1 MKRIAFIICFLY
13 SFCCFVFANK
23 LFFNEILNKTAVCE
37 ANTIE
42 FGSII
47 FNEIMANP
55 KGISG
60 LPESEYIE
68 LYNRTDNVISLKKC
82 TLNYGGKK
90 YLLPDITI
98 DAKNYIVL
106 CNQKYKDLWAAKGIS
121 VTGVSSFPA
130 LLNTGKLLW
139 LEDEYGS
146 LISWVEY
153 TDSWYKDNKKKDGGY
168 SLECIDPDNLS
179 NDAANWCATNDLK
192 GGTPGKANSLKK
204 SLPDK
209 AKIDVLSAF
218 IQSSD
223 TLVIN
228 FSKPMNVISLGRLDN
243 YTSLNS
249 AISFNK
255 VIPDYPCGRN
265 VKLILNSS
273 LKAGEKVEI
282 KLHNL
287 IDVSGNT
294 LTSPITFKLSIP
306 EQIETGD
313 VFFNEVLFNPRSGG
327 VPYIELSNVSEK
339 VLPFNQLFLS
349 YQKEDGTRSEP
360 ISLNCTSESFIPHTE
375 IFFTNKIDKVSSQ
388 YKCDISKGIQIANL
402 PDLPNKEGKLFL
414 ISAKGDFLD
423 EMTYSESMHTT
434 SLTDRSGVALEKKS
448 PELLSSEPSNWMSAS
463 FSSGY
468 GTPGAPNKCT
478 ISNNDKTD
486 AEFWLEKK
494 SFSPESSESNKLQIR
509 YLLSE
514 ERTVANIKI
523 FEASGREVC
532 SLGKNIE
539 LSAEGMIEWD
549 GKQED
554 KSTCRVGLYIA
565 YVEMHSLA
573 GAIRKYKLPFAVVR

>member
-13 SFCCFVFANK
+13 SFCCFAFANK
-23 LFFNEILNKTAVCE
+23 NFFNEILNKSSVCE
-37 ANTIE
+37 ENTVR

-55 KGISG
+55 KGISV

-90 YLLPDITI
+90 YLLPDITV

-106 CNQKYKDLWAAKGIS
+106 CNQKYKDLWTANGIL

-139 LEDEYGS
+139 LEDEYGN
-146 LISWVEY
+146 LISWVDY

-179 NDAANWCATNDLK
+179 NDAENWCATNDSK

-209 AKIDVLSAF
+209 AKIDVLSSF

-223 TLVIN
+223 TLVIA

-243 YTSLNS
+243 YISLNS

-255 VIPDYPCGRN
+255 AIPDYPCGRN

-282 KLHNL
+282 KLHDL
-287 IDVSGNT
+287 IDVSGNA
-294 LTSPITFKLSIP
+294 LLAPITLGVSIP
-306 EQIETGD
+306 EQVETGD
-313 VFFNEVLFNPRSGG
+313 VLFNEVLFNPRSGG
-327 VPYIELSNVSEK
+327 VPYIELTNVSEK

-360 ISLNCTSESFIPHTE
+360 ISMNNTSESFIPHTE
-375 IFFTNKIDKVSSQ
+375 IFFSNEIDKVSSQ
-388 YKCDISKGIQIANL
+388 YKCDASKGVQIENL
-402 PDLPNKEGKLFL
+402 PDLLNKEGKLFL
-414 ISAKGDFLD
+414 ISAKGDLLD

-434 SLTDRSGVALEKKS
+434 LLTDRSGVALEKKS
-448 PELLSSEPSNWMSAS
+448 TELLSSDLSNWMSAS

-478 ISNNDKTD
+478 INNNDKAD

-514 ERTVANIKI
+514 ENAVANIKI

-539 LSAEGMIEWD
+539 LSAEGMIVWD
-549 GKQED
+549 GRQED
-554 KSTCRVGLYIA
+554 KCTCRVGLYIA
-565 YVEMHSLA
+565 YVEIHSSA
-573 GAIRKYKLPFAVVR
+573 GTIRKYKLPFAVVR

>member
-13 SFCCFVFANK
+13 SFCCFTFANK
-23 LFFNEILNKTAVCE
+23 NFFNEILNKSSVCE
-37 ANTIE
+37 ENTIK

-47 FNEIMANP
+47 INEIMANP
-55 KGISG
+55 KGINV

-90 YLLPDITI
+90 YLLPDITV
-98 DAKNYIVL
+98 DTKNYIVL
-106 CNQKYKDLWAAKGIS
+106 CNQKYKDLWTANGIL

-139 LEDEYGS
+139 LEDEYGN

-179 NDAANWCATNDLK
+179 NDALNWCATTDSK

-209 AKIDVLSAF
+209 AKIDVLSSF

-223 TLVIN
+223 TLAIN

-249 AISFNK
+249 AISFNNA
-255 VIPDYPCGRN
+255 IPDYPCGRN

-273 LKAGEKVEI
+273 LKVGEKVEI
-282 KLHNL
+282 KLHDL

-294 LTSPITFKLSIP
+294 LMAPIALEVSIP
-306 EQIETGD
+306 EQVE
-313 VFFNEVLFNPRSGG
+313 
-327 VPYIELSNVSEK
+327 
-339 VLPFNQLFLS
+339 
-349 YQKEDGTRSEP
+349 
-360 ISLNCTSESFIPHTE
+360 
-375 IFFTNKIDKVSSQ
+375 
-388 YKCDISKGIQIANL
+388 
-402 PDLPNKEGKLFL
+402 
-414 ISAKGDFLD
+414 
-423 EMTYSESMHTT
+423 
-434 SLTDRSGVALEKKS
+434 
-448 PELLSSEPSNWMSAS
+448 
-463 FSSGY
+463 
-468 GTPGAPNKCT
+468 
-478 ISNNDKTD
+478 TD

-514 ERTVANIKI
+514 ERAIANIKI

-554 KSTCRVGLYIA
+554 KSTCRVGLYLA

-573 GAIRKYKLPFAVVR
+573 GAMRKYKLPFAVIR

>member
-1 MKRIAFIICFLY
+1 MKRIAFIICFLD
-13 SFCCFVFANK
+13 SFCCFAFANK
-23 LFFNEILNKTAVCE
+23 LLFNEILNKTAICE
-37 ANTIE
+37 VNTIE

-47 FNEIMANP
+47 FNEIMVNP

-82 TLNYGGKK
+82 ILNYGGKK
-90 YLLPDITI
+90 YLLPDITV
-98 DAKNYIVL
+98 DAKSYIVL
-106 CNQKYKDLWAAKGIS
+106 TNQKYKDLWTANGIL

-139 LEDEYGS
+139 LEDEYGN
-146 LISWVEY
+146 LISWVDY

-179 NDAANWCATNDLK
+179 NDALNWCATNDSK

-209 AKIDVLSAF
+209 AKIDVLSSF

-228 FSKPMNVISLGRLDN
+228 FSKPMSVISLGRLDN

-255 VIPDYPCGRN
+255 AIPDYPCGRS

-282 KLHNL
+282 KLHDL

-294 LTSPITFKLSIP
+294 LMAPIALEVSIP
-306 EQIETGD
+306 EQVEAGD
-313 VFFNEVLFNPRSGG
+313 VLFNELLFNPRSGG
-327 VPYIELSNVSEK
+327 VPYIELTNVSEK

-388 YKCDISKGIQIANL
+388 YKCDASKGVQIEYL
-402 PDLPNKEGKLFL
+402 PDLLNKEGKLFL
-414 ISAKGDFLD
+414 ISAKGDLLD

-434 SLTDRSGVALEKKS
+434 LLTDKSGVALEKKS
-448 PELLSSEPSNWMSAS
+448 QELLSSEPSNWMSAS

-478 ISNNDKTD
+478 INENDKTN
-486 AEFWLEKK
+486 AEFWLEKNL
-494 SFSPESSESNKLQIR
+494 FSPESSESNKLQIR

-514 ERTVANIKI
+514 EGAIAKISI

-532 SLGKNIE
+532 SLGRNLE

-549 GKQED
+549 GRQED
-554 KSTCRVGLYIA
+554 KSNCRVGLYIA

-573 GAIRKYKLPFAVVR
+573 GSIRKYKLPFAVVR

>member
-1 MKRIAFIICFLY
+1 M
-13 SFCCFVFANK
+13 
-23 LFFNEILNKTAVCE
+23 
-37 ANTIE
+37 
-42 FGSII
+42 
-47 FNEIMANP
+47 
-55 KGISG
+55 
-60 LPESEYIE
+60 
-68 LYNRTDNVISLKKC
+68 
-82 TLNYGGKK
+82 
-90 YLLPDITI
+90 
-98 DAKNYIVL
+98 
-106 CNQKYKDLWAAKGIS
+106 
-121 VTGVSSFPA
+121 
-130 LLNTGKLLW
+130 
-139 LEDEYGS
+139 
-146 LISWVEY
+146 
-153 TDSWYKDNKKKDGGY
+153 
-168 SLECIDPDNLS
+168 
-179 NDAANWCATNDLK
+179 
-192 GGTPGKANSLKK
+192 
-204 SLPDK
+204 
-209 AKIDVLSAF
+209 
-218 IQSSD
+218 
-223 TLVIN
+223 
-228 FSKPMNVISLGRLDN
+228 
-243 YTSLNS
+243 
-249 AISFNK
+249 
-255 VIPDYPCGRN
+255 
-265 VKLILNSS
+265 
-273 LKAGEKVEI
+273 
-282 KLHNL
+282 

-294 LTSPITFKLSIP
+294 LVAPIILNISIP

-313 VFFNEVLFNPRSGG
+313 VLFNEVLFNPRSGG
-327 VPYIELSNVSEK
+327 VPYIELINVSEK

-360 ISLNCTSESFIPHTE
+360 ISLNNTSESFIPHTE
-375 IFFTNKIDKVSSQ
+375 IFFTNEIDKVSSQ
-388 YKCDISKGIQIANL
+388 YKCDSSRGIQIENL

-414 ISAKGDFLD
+414 ISTKGDLLD
-423 EMTYSESMHTT
+423 EMTYSESIHTT
-434 SLTDRSGVALEKKS
+434 LLTDRSGVALEKKS